1 MALPVSRYPA
11 LKARKVLRLLHKIGY
26 EQVRQTGS
34 HRKLEAEGRLPII
47 FAFHDGKEVPPL
59 ALRHMLVNR
68 AKLTDDQIIEL
79 L

>member
-47 FAFHDGKEVPPL
+47 FAFHDGKKSHRWRYVTCSSIGQ
-59 ALRHMLVNR
+59 N
-68 AKLTDDQIIEL
+68 
-79 L
+79 